1 LNLILLGYALP
12 ALLAT
17 ALALSTRNTRPPE
30 YRITAAVFA
39 VGLALLY
46 LTLEVMRLYQGPVLN
61 LRGITDA
68 EQYTHSAVWLVFGV
82 ALLLAGVLLRSQ
94 PARLASA
101 AVILITVGKVFLL
114 DLAGLTGVYR
124 ALSFLGLGLV
134 LIGIGLLYQRWLFPR
149 RSPASPSAAHDA
161 TGA

>member
-1 LNLILLGYALP
+1 MVA
-12 ALLAT
+12 
-17 ALALSTRNTRPPE
+17 STE
-30 YRITAAVFA
+30 EF
-39 VGLALLY
+39 VGLFSSRLSFTSNLLNRP
-46 LTLEVMRLYQGPVLN
+46 LTGVIIMCFAENSTAEWAGSGAQVGWPV
-61 LRGITDA
+61 IVPVA
-68 EQYTHSAVWLVFGV
+68 WLVFGV
-82 ALLLAGVLLRSQ
+82 ALLLVGVLLRSQ

-149 RSPASPSAAHDA
+149 TPPASPSATQDA
-161 TGA
+161 PRA